1 MRIVMLTLCCFI
13 CLLTS
18 AHALEMYKCL
28 DNNGNAVITS
38 TPQDGMTDCVLM
50 DSSEDSAPEDNANDN
65 GREKQESV
73 AGSGNTNQQADEKLR
88 RQCANLKVY
97 REEERTYCEGVPQSY
112 KSGNEEM
119 KKKAQ
124 DRMASSNASAS
135 QLCDYYR
142 GMVRELEAK
151 CR

>member
-1 MRIVMLTLCCFI
+1 MRIIMLTLCVFTV
-13 CLLTS
+13 LWTS
-18 AHALEMYKCL
+18 ANAAEMYRCL
-28 DNNGNAVITS
+28 DSNGNQIITS
-38 TPQDGMTDCVLM
+38 APQDGMTDCELK
-50 DSSEDSAPEDNANDN
+50 DSSDD
-65 GREKQESV
+65 SV
-73 AGSGNTNQQADEKLR
+73 AEEGEQKENSSVESDRKSSQADEKLR

-97 REEERTYCEGVPQSY
+97 REEERTYCEGIPRSY

-135 QLCDYYR
+135 QLCDYYK

-151 CR
+151 CP

>member
-1 MRIVMLTLCCFI
+1 MKIIMLTVCFFI
-13 CLLTS
+13 TLLPS
-18 AHALEMYKCL
+18 ANALELYRCL
-28 DNNGNAVITS
+28 DNNGNQIITS
-38 TPQDGMTDCVLM
+38 TPQDGMTDCVLK
-50 DSSEDSAPEDNANDN
+50 DSSDGAVAEEKAQKQKSPEESDS
-65 GREKQESV
+65 K
-73 AGSGNTNQQADEKLR
+73 TTKADEKLR
-88 RQCANLKVY
+88 RQCAQLKVY
-97 REEERTYCEGVPQSY
+97 REEERTYCEGIPKSY

-151 CR
+151 CP